1 MKIGVDSLPI
11 IEINSFKTVANELIP
26 IMETDSGTKIVNYVT
41 GETKIAVFKLLV
53 RMNENMNKL
62 TEAMQIGDLE
72 SFNKWNEKN
81 LQANQE
87 LHKLLQQMK
96 EEVVS

>member
-1 MKIGVDSLPI
+1 MGI
-11 IEINSFKTVANELIP
+11 IEINSFKTVVNESIP
-26 IMETDSGTKIVNYVT
+26 IMETDLGEKDVNYVA

-72 SFNKWNEKN
+72 SCNKWNEKN

-87 LHKLLQQMK
+87 LHKLLQQKK
-96 EEVVS
+96 EEIA

>member
-1 MKIGVDSLPI
+1 MPV
-11 IEINSFKTVANELIP
+11 IEFNSFKNVKNELIP
-26 IMETDSGTKIVNYVT
+26 IMETDSGAKIVNYIT

-72 SFNKWNEKN
+72 SCNKWNKKN

-87 LHKLLQQMK
+87 LHKLLQQK
-96 EEVVS
+96 QEGVAL

>member
-1 MKIGVDSLPI
+1 MSI

-26 IMETDSGTKIVNYVT
+26 IMETDSGAKIVNYVT

-72 SFNKWNEKN
+72 SCNKWNEKN
-81 LQANQE
+81 LKVNHE
-87 LHKLLQQMK
+87 LHKLLQQK
-96 EEVVS
+96 QEEVAL